1 MVNTEIPNAG
11 TLIDPVA
18 LERTKND
25 IVVRNRTLVERDFNE
40 WYTSLLTCDKA
51 LILDKIPFP
60 YEGWTLQNQCPE
72 WYSNRP
78 SKAKAQA
85 EYEALAEKIQV
96 INNIVNEVHKEGLEL
111 LAEFNRLNS

>member
-1 MVNTEIPNAG
+1 MVNTEIPNAS

-40 WYTSLLTCDKA
+40 WYTSLLTCDKT

-72 WYSNRP
+72 WYSGTELCTSVLLCKRP
-78 SKAKAQA
+78 GKHCRSC
-85 EYEALAEKIQV
+85 
-96 INNIVNEVHKEGLEL
+96 
-111 LAEFNRLNS
+111 S